1 MCMFA
6 RHAIILCLRNLP
18 VCESYF
24 VHCNFAYA
32 AITCRTAEG
41 GLPMSVVAMTARNHP
56 TANQPV
62 KDLYEVGEI
71 PPLGH
76 VPKNMY
82 AWVIRR
88 DRHGPP
94 EQSMQ
99 LEVVPTPSVGQ
110 DEVLILVMAAGVNY
124 NGIWAGLGKPISPFD
139 VHKAEYH
146 IAGSDASGIV
156 WAVGAKV
163 KRFKVGDEVVVHCN
177 QDDGDDEECNG
188 GDPMFSPSQ
197 RIWGYETPDGSFAQF
212 ARVQARQLMA
222 RPKHLTWE
230 ESACYTLT
238 LATAYRM
245 LFGHRPHILRPG
257 HNVLVWG
264 AAGGIGSM
272 AVQLIATA
280 GANAIGV
287 ISDPSKT
294 DFVMSLGAKG
304 VINRNEF
311 DCWGQLPDVDD
322 AATYAE
328 YMKKCRAFGKA
339 IWDITGKGIDVDFV
353 FEHPGES
360 TFPVSCFVVKRG
372 GMVVFCAGTT
382 GYNITFDARFV
393 WMRQKRIQGSHFA
406 NLMQA
411 SAANRLVVERR
422 IDPCMSEV
430 FSWNDIPRAHT
441 KMWKNQHK
449 PGNMAVLVQA
459 KRPGLRTL
467 EDAIHA

>member
-1 MCMFA
+1 MSNA
-6 RHAIILCLRNLP
+6 
-18 VCESYF
+18 
-24 VHCNFAYA
+24 
-32 AITCRTAEG
+32 G
-41 GLPMSVVAMTARNHP
+41 GSVVTLATSNGAP
-56 TANQPV
+56 ANQAANAAKGAL

-76 VPKNMY
+76 VPKQMY
-82 AWVIRR
+82 GWAIRR
-88 DRHGPP
+88 ERHGPP

-99 LEVVPTPSVGQ
+99 MEVLPTPEIDA

-124 NGIWAGLGKPISPFD
+124 NGVWAGLGVPISPFD
-139 VHKAEYH
+139 VHKAPFH

-156 WAVGAKV
+156 YAVGRRV
-163 KRFKVGDEVVVHCN
+163 KRWKVGDEVIVHCN

-188 GDPMFSPSQ
+188 GDPMNSPTQ

-212 ARVQARQLMA
+212 ARVQSRQLMP

-257 HNVLVWG
+257 QNVLVWG
-264 AAGGIGSM
+264 AAGGLGSM
-272 AVQLIATA
+272 AIQLIAIS
-280 GANAIGV
+280 GANAIGI
-287 ISDPSKT
+287 ISDESKRE
-294 DFVMSLGAKG
+294 FVMSLGAKG
-304 VINRNEF
+304 VINRNDF
-311 DCWGQLPDVDD
+311 DCWGQLPPVMD
-322 AATYAE
+322 TEKYGE

-339 IWDITGKGIDVDFV
+339 IWDITGKGNDVDFV
-353 FEHPGES
+353 FEHPGEQ

-382 GYNITFDARFV
+382 GFNITFDARFV

-406 NLMQA
+406 NLLQA
-411 SAANRLVVERR
+411 SQANQLVIERR
-422 IDPCMSEV
+422 LDPCMSEV
-430 FSWNDIPRAHT
+430 FSWADIPRAHT

-449 PGNMAVLVQA
+449 PGNMAVLVSA
-459 KRPGLRTL
+459 KVPGLRTV
-467 EDAIHA
+467 EDAIEAGNS

>member
-1 MCMFA
+1 MSA
-6 RHAIILCLRNLP
+6 KEVAGS
-18 VCESYF
+18 ESG
-24 VHCNFAYA
+24 VQMN
-32 AITCRTAEG
+32 AEAP
-41 GLPMSVVAMTARNHP
+41 L
-56 TANQPV
+56 

-76 VPKNMY
+76 VPSKMY
-82 AWVIRR
+82 AWAIRR
-88 DRHGPP
+88 ERHGEP
-94 EQSMQ
+94 EKAMQ
-99 LEVVPTPSVGQ
+99 VEVVDTPELDSH
-110 DEVLILVMAAGVNY
+110 DVLVLVMAAGVNY
-124 NGIWAGLGKPISPFD
+124 NGVWASLGEPISVFD
-139 VHKAEYH
+139 VHSEPYH
-146 IAGSDASGIV
+146 IAGSDASGV
-156 WAVGAKV
+156 VYAVGSKV
-163 KRFKVGDEVVVHCN
+163 TRFKVGDEVVVHCN

-212 ARVQARQLMA
+212 CRVQDRQLMP

-264 AAGGIGSM
+264 ASGGLGSF
-272 AVQLIATA
+272 AVQICAAA

-287 ISDPSKT
+287 ISDESKR

-304 VINRNEF
+304 VLNRNDF
-311 DCWGQLPDVDD
+311 DCWGQLPTVNGDGFGD
-322 AATYAE
+322 
-328 YMKKCRAFGKA
+328 YMKKVREFGKA
-339 IWDITGKGIDVDFV
+339 IWDITGKGNDVDFV

-360 TFPVSCFVVKRG
+360 TFPVSCNVVKRG

-382 GYNITFDARFV
+382 GFNLTMDARFV

-406 NLMQA
+406 NLKQA
-411 SAANRLVVERR
+411 SQANNMVIERR

-430 FSWNDIPRAHT
+430 LSWDDIARAHT
-441 KMWKNQHK
+441 KMMNNEHK
-449 PGNMAVLVQA
+449 PGNMAVLVSA
-459 KRPGLRTL
+459 KVPGLRTV
-467 EDAIHA
+467 EDAIEAGNS

>member
-1 MCMFA
+1 MTTETA
-6 RHAIILCLRNLP
+6 KAQSAEIVKLHANTASP
-18 VCESYF
+18 APAG
-24 VHCNFAYA
+24 NA
-32 AITCRTAEG
+32 AKPAAPATK
-41 GLPMSVVAMTARNHP
+41 S
-56 TANQPV
+56 
-62 KDLYEVGEI
+62 LYEVGEI

-76 VPKNMY
+76 LPEKMY
-82 AWVIRR
+82 AWAIRR
-88 DRHGPP
+88 ERHGPP

-99 LEVVPTPSVGQ
+99 VEVVPTPQPDSN
-110 DEVLILVMAAGVNY
+110 EVVVLVMAAGVNY

-139 VHKAEYH
+139 VHKAEFH

-156 WAVGAKV
+156 WAVGSKV
-163 KRFKVGDEVVVHCN
+163 KRWKVGDEVVIHCN

-188 GDPMFSPSQ
+188 GDPMFSPTQ

-212 ARVQARQLMA
+212 TCVQAQQLMPRA
-222 RPKHLTWE
+222 KHLTWE

-264 AAGGIGSM
+264 ASGGLGSM
-272 AVQLIATA
+272 AIQLIATA
-280 GANAIGV
+280 GANAIGI
-287 ISDPSKT
+287 ISDESKR

-304 VINRNEF
+304 VINRNDF

-322 AATYAE
+322 TEGYNA
-328 YMKKCRAFGKA
+328 YMKKCREFGKA
-339 IWDITGKGIDVDFV
+339 IWGVTGKGNDVDFV
-353 FEHPGES
+353 FEHPGEA

-382 GYNITFDARFV
+382 GYNLTMDARFV

-406 NLMQA
+406 NLLQA
-411 SAANRLVVERR
+411 AQANNLVVERR

-430 FSWNDIPRAHT
+430 FGWNDIPLAHT
-441 KMWKNQHK
+441 KMLKNQHK

-459 KRPGLRTL
+459 KRPGCRTL
-467 EDAIHA
+467 EDVIEA